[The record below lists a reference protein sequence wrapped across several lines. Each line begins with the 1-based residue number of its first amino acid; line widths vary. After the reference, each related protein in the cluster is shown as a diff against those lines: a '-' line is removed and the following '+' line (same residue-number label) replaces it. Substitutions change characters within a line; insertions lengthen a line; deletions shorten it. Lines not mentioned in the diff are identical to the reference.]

1 MFKVEKDSSIF
12 SIEGYGH
19 FNIYNISYIS
29 ELQEYCD
36 GPNIELYFIIDNVK
50 ISKIIYEEV
59 NEISFKYLYNEIIY
73 NFHNINKFVKP
84 F

>member
-36 GPNIELYFIIDNVK
+36 GPNIELYFIK
-50 ISKIIYEEV
+50 R
-59 NEISFKYLYNEIIY
+59 FL
-73 NFHNINKFVKP
+73 
-84 F
+84 